1 MSYEKV
7 LVGDTIKFTAISSGD
22 TFTAYRFNLIS
33 GSETLVNS
41 ATMVDSGNGH
51 LYYNYTVPDSLSAG
65 FYTAEL
71 KLWINSLSYVK
82 KHRIKVVYGE
92 VD

>member
-7 LVGDTIKFTAISSGD
+7 IAGDTIKFTAISSGD
-22 TFTAYRFNLIS
+22 TFTAYRFNLMS
-33 GSETLVNS
+33 GSETLVHS

-51 LYYNYTVPDSLSAG
+51 LYYNYTVPDSGPAG
-65 FYTAEL
+65 YYTGEL
-71 KLWINSLSYVK
+71 KMWINSLSYVK
-82 KHRIKVVYGE
+82 KHRIKVTFGE